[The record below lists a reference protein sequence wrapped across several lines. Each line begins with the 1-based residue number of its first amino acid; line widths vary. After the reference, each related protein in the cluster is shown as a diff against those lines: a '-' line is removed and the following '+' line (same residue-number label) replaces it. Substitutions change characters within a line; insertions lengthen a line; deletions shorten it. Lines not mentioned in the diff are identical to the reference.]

1 MSEENY
7 ITSSKRNIEFVDQP
21 DHIEVEDQNEVNF
34 VFLEHAVID
43 SLIFS
48 DIYEKMVYI
57 VLKRF
62 ANFNSKEGWPSIKR
76 LAQLAV
82 CSENKVR
89 SSLKKLEEKA
99 LIKVTIRKTGDQNL
113 SNKYT
118 ILKITEEL
126 KAMNYKNLEDKE
138 EKGVLHHVKGGT
150 SPREAERKIIKDKNN
165 KKKNNKESIYLEQI
179 KQIDLPFII
188 KKTLV
193 KKIDRLILFKIDLD
207 VVYLNYE
214 AVNSRICDGEFAQVL
229 DTVLTVGVKS
239 NFNNLMQTAIQRY
252 LENRVQKQAV
262 QPQPM
267 QPKSS
272 KLPDWLHDEETPE
285 LSAEQLRE
293 EEENQKWLENLLQN
307 F

>member
-1 MSEENY
+1 M
-7 ITSSKRNIEFVDQP
+7 
-21 DHIEVEDQNEVNF
+21 
-34 VFLEHAVID
+34 
-43 SLIFS
+43 
-48 DIYEKMVYI
+48 
-57 VLKRF
+57 
-62 ANFNSKEGWPSIKR
+62 
-76 LAQLAV
+76 
-82 CSENKVR
+82 
-89 SSLKKLEEKA
+89 
-99 LIKVTIRKTGDQNL
+99 
-113 SNKYT
+113 
-118 ILKITEEL
+118 
-126 KAMNYKNLEDKE
+126 
-138 EKGVLHHVKGGT
+138 KGGT